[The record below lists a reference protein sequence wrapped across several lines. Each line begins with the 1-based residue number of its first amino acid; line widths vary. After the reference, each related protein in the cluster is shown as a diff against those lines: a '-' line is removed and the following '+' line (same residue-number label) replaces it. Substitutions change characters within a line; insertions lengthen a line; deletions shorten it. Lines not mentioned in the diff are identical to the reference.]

1 MAASVGY
8 YIRKDAAMSLP
19 LIIFIATMLGAGL
32 GAAILL
38 GEGKRFIVIAAVAGA
53 LLFVASSGVTTLRA
67 QLADQI
73 TRTIPAARR

>member
-1 MAASVGY
+1 
-8 YIRKDAAMSLP
+8 MSLP
-19 LIIFIATMLGAGL
+19 LVIFIATTLGAGL

-38 GEGKRFIVIAAVAGA
+38 GEAKRFIVIAAIAGA
-53 LLFVASSGVTTLRA
+53 LLFVASSGVMALRA